1 MINRC
6 RPSRREDTLDIEIIG
21 PETLDALTGIAS
33 RASAAILAVRRE
45 DLNQRE
51 KPDRSPVTAADE
63 ASQSVILEGLA
74 KLLPDIPIVSE
85 EATAQHGT
93 AGAGRFLAVDPLDG
107 TREFLAGRDEF
118 AVNIALL
125 DDGVPIAGVIAA
137 PARGAIWRGRAG
149 VGAERLLLSP
159 GAAPEAA
166 RERVAIH
173 TRMRPAIGARVM
185 VSRSHLDAATVAYV
199 DRLAQPARIAC
210 GSALKFCLVAEGSA
224 DLYPRLSPTSV
235 WDTAAGHALLLAAGG
250 AVLTPQGEP
259 LRYSGLRVPAFIAM
273 GDRKTALPL

>member
-6 RPSRREDTLDIEIIG
+6 RPSRREDALDTEIIG

-33 RASAAILAVRRE
+33 RAAAAMLAVRRQ

-118 AVNIALL
+118 VVNIALL

-149 VGAERLLLSP
+149 GGAERLLLSP

-166 RERVAIH
+166 RERVAIR

-250 AVLTPQGEP
+250 AVLTPEGKP
-259 LRYSGLRVPAFIAM
+259 LRYSSLRVPAFIAM